1 MAKSGSNVP
10 DLLDKLN
17 ALPFYA
23 QTPPRSLGREW
34 FDEHMA
40 PLIDDKR
47 IPVSDRLRTATTHV
61 AMMAAGE
68 LSAQGPTSVMITGG
82 GAHNGFLVELIR
94 SMTTTRIEVPE
105 NTLIDF
111 KEALI
116 FAFLGLLRYR
126 GEVNTLASVTGAS
139 RDSVGGAVYLPN

>member
-1 MAKSGSNVP
+1 
-10 DLLDKLN
+10 
-17 ALPFYA
+17 
-23 QTPPRSLGREW
+23 
-34 FDEHMA
+34 MA
-40 PLIDDKR
+40 PLIDDNR
-47 IPVSDRLRTATTHV
+47 IAVSDRLRTVTTHV
-61 AMMAAGE
+61 AIMAARE
-68 LSAQGPTSVMITGG
+68 LSTQSPTSVMITGG